1 MAGKKVAITGAT
13 TPLGNVLTAL
23 LRKNGYEVV
32 ELSRSLLLRPIP
44 DITKHIDGCDVL
56 CNLQGVPFESRWT
69 GRYQYDIYAD
79 RITTIHNLS
88 QALNYCEERPKV
100 FMGLSNAMIYDKYE
114 VHTDFSTSYG
124 DGFMSEVG
132 RMETA
137 EMMKLKKQYIEK
149 RLIILRSGYVMCR
162 RGGVYPILRRLSR
175 LHLAGV
181 IDDGYQCIPIVH
193 IDDAARAILF
203 LIESE
208 NAEGIFNISI
218 PEMCSM
224 RELVD
229 SIKKYQ
235 RGFQLPMPHALLR
248 SLAGRA
254 TELFEQNCKVSP
266 QRLTDMG
273 FEFLHPNIDNVIK
286 TLARK

>member
-1 MAGKKVAITGAT
+1 
-13 TPLGNVLTAL
+13 
-23 LRKNGYEVV
+23 
-32 ELSRSLLLRPIP
+32 
-44 DITKHIDGCDVL
+44 
-56 CNLQGVPFESRWT
+56 
-69 GRYQYDIYAD
+69 
-79 RITTIHNLS
+79 
-88 QALNYCEERPKV
+88 
-100 FMGLSNAMIYDKYE
+100 
-114 VHTDFSTSYG
+114 
-124 DGFMSEVG
+124 
-132 RMETA
+132 METM
-137 EMMKLKKQYIEK
+137 EMMKLKKKYKDK

-193 IDDAARAILF
+193 INDAANAILF
-203 LIESE
+203 LIDSE

-235 RGFQLPMPHALLR
+235 SGFQLPLPRTLLR

-266 QRLTDMG
+266 QRLTQMG
-273 FEFLHPNIDNVIK
+273 FQFLYPNIDSVIHALSK
-286 TLARK
+286 KQ